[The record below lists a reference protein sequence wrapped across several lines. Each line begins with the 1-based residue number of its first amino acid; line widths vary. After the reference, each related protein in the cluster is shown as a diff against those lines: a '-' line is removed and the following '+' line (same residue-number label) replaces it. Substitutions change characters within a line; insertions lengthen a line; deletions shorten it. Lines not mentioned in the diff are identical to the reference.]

1 MQQQRNAIFGRHWG
15 AKNVLIIELAQKI
28 AWFENNPNVLLLQT
42 KTSTVKRTIQNCL
55 QTILRFR
62 EFPEGVWLVGKFLS
76 LQIIEKIWQLYVS
89 SNRRNTIIYEGKWH
103 VNTVD
108 AECDDLICY
117 YLANDTRVNKSPITL
132 IIRLN
137 VKSRFI

>member
-108 AECDDLICY
+108 AEYDNLKY
-117 YLANDTRVNKSPITL
+117 YFSINESKEKPVPNHSLQKTYVI
-132 IIRLN
+132 
-137 VKSRFI
+137 